1 MTASVDS
8 PRLDP
13 AQLRLL
19 LTVLC
24 GALAL
29 VVAGNSALA
38 IALPDIAADVGAD
51 QGQLTWIIDA
61 YALSFAALLLPAGIA
76 ADRIGRRT
84 LLVAGLLVFGAAG
97 VASAYAS
104 DPAVLIGLRAL
115 AGVGAAGVFPVTL
128 SALVDAYPP
137 ERRAFAVAVW
147 SAVSAAGAV
156 GGTIVAGVLLQGF
169 WWGSVQLVFGVA
181 ALLLAVPSVRLVAQH
196 RTPGLSLDPWGGL
209 LALLALTGLVYG
221 IIAAP
226 DQGWTDPLTLVALGL
241 GGLALVAFC
250 AHELTTAQPSLDVRL
265 FRSRGL
271 ATGSVLVSV
280 QFFASLG
287 LFVLAPQYLQIVRSL
302 SPLQAALALLVI
314 PVGVG
319 AGTALAPRL
328 IDGHGARFPGA
339 AGLAGM
345 AVGFA
350 VLALGL
356 AGGVGAAWW
365 PLALGLLVFGFGFG
379 LGVTPGTV
387 LILEGLPPQ
396 RRSVASAVNDIT
408 REVGGVLGIA
418 VLSSVLIARYRDV
431 VADAASRLP
440 ATLRESVADSAGAG
454 LGIAAESGPG
464 GSVLADGVRLAFAE
478 GMASAMWVGAAVLG
492 AAGIGCALLGP
503 RGRSEPEAQME
514 PEVTDVR

>member
-1 MTASVDS
+1 MTLSVATPQVAPS
-8 PRLDP
+8 R
-13 AQLRLL
+13 LRLL

-38 IALPDIAADVGAD
+38 IALPGIAADLAAGQV
-51 QGQLTWIIDA
+51 QLTWIIDA
-61 YALSFAALLLPAGIA
+61 YALAFAALLLPAGIA

-97 VASAYAS
+97 VASAYAT
-104 DPAVLIGLRAL
+104 DPTVLIGLRAL
-115 AGVGAAGVFPVTL
+115 AGAGAAGVFPVTL

-137 ERRAFAVAVW
+137 ERRPFAVAVW

-156 GGTIVAGVLLQGF
+156 GGTIVAGVLLEAF
-169 WWGSVQLVFGVA
+169 WWGSVQLVFGVV
-181 ALLLAVPSVRLVAQH
+181 ALLLAVPGWRLVAQH

-209 LALLALTGLVYG
+209 LALVALTGLVYG

-226 DQGWTDPLTLVALGL
+226 DQGWTDPLILISLSLGC
-241 GGLALVAFC
+241 LALAGFG
-250 AHELTTAQPSLDVRL
+250 AQELITAQPSLDVRL

-280 QFFASLG
+280 QFFASVG
-287 LFVLAPQYLQIVRSL
+287 LFVLAPQYLQVVREL

-314 PVGVG
+314 PLGVG
-319 AGTALAPRL
+319 AGTVLAPRL
-328 IDGHGARFPGA
+328 LERHGAGRPGA

-345 AVGFA
+345 VLGFA
-350 VLALGL
+350 VIALGL
-356 AGGVGAAWW
+356 EGGVAATWW

-418 VLSSVLIARYRDV
+418 VLSSVLIARYGDV
-431 VADAASRLP
+431 VADSG
-440 ATLRESVADSAGAG
+440 SAG
-454 LGIAAESGPG
+454 
-464 GSVLADGVRLAFAE
+464 SVSADGVQQAFAA
-478 GMASAMWVGAAVLG
+478 GMASAMWVGAAIL
-492 AAGIGCALLGP
+492 AATAIGIALFGP
-503 RGRSEPEAQME
+503 RGRPQPAGLVEE
-514 PEVTDVR
+514 EVTDVR